1 MSTQLVERMAVE
13 IDGSGD
19 AVVMIHGLGG
29 TSNTFT
35 PQMGVFGG
43 RFRVVRPDLPGSGRT
58 KTSGALSIPGFT
70 QKIVAMAGALGI
82 ERAHL
87 VAHSMGTIIC
97 QHIAAEHVGFVRS
110 MVLFGPFPEPPAPAR
125 QGLRDR
131 AAAARAEGMAPI
143 ADAIV
148 AAATSA
154 DTRTRQP
161 VVAALVRE
169 MVMRQDPEGYAGTCE
184 ALSEARAAD
193 LSRIGCPALLV
204 TGDDDPIAPP
214 SVVRSMAE
222 RMGRTGQAR
231 AVVLNRCGH
240 WTTFERAAEV
250 NDLLKDFYRA
260 SM

>member
-1 MSTQLVERMAVE
+1 MTTQLVERMAVE

-35 PQMGVFGG
+35 PQMSVYGG

-58 KTSGALSIPGFT
+58 KSSGALSIQSFA
-70 QKIVAMAGALGI
+70 QRIVAMAGALGI

-87 VAHSMGTIIC
+87 VAHSMGTIVC
-97 QHIAAEHVGFVRS
+97 QHIAAEHAAFVRS
-110 MVLFGPFPEPPAPAR
+110 MVLFGPFPEPLEPAR

-131 AAAARAEGMAPI
+131 AAMARSEGMAPI

-148 AAATSA
+148 QAATSA

-193 LSRIGCPALLV
+193 LSRIGCPVLLV
-204 TGDDDPIAPP
+204 TGDDDPSAPP
-214 SVVRSMAE
+214 SIVRTMAE
-222 RMGRTGQAR
+222 RLGRGR

-250 NDLLKDFYRA
+250 NDLMKDFYRA